1 MCLDMIEPHP
11 VRIAINAFDKPPAVA
26 VRFSNNRD
34 STTMWEDVRSLGKRR
49 PVKEVAVSQTGQV
62 IKVEDVGQVIKVE
75 DVGESNDSRVGRILD
90 GGVEVAGSGLFFGVF
105 LVIIV
110 GWAVVGGIL
119 RAPDLWQI
127 LFQNV
132 SSIQCYISDMVLM
145 RQQLNDTREHLC
157 MIAILRSRSQT
168 LVQCFRILLQEKYHH
183 HRICEKRGSG
193 QIMELASSTKL
204 HEGKVHT
211 VPYSHMMHDIES
223 AAQTTTEIREKTY
236 WYDGFIVVV
245 AEILG
250 SIWMLGAFL
259 LGILAWI
266 ALGPVYNWSNSWQL
280 WLNTCTALQQTLTS
294 LLLTLARNRHTAFVD
309 ICMHE
314 IMHHDEIVEHA
325 ARKQAGFDGDNP
337 PIEISWD
344 VSHGFE
350 RFLDWYAAFVGS
362 GYMVVLSFVLLGAW
376 LGIGT
381 PLAWGDNWWLIIGT
395 FSGLVGTLNASVLR
409 YSMFRSEKVIE
420 REYDALAE
428 QDSVM
433 YDMLSLPFPNQV
445 SQQSNK
451 GVMIRTS
458 LFFSRICATSW
469 SVIGTMSLIVGL
481 VLGATVVLWNESA
494 QLLVN
499 SVTMI
504 VESFLLLV
512 LISAHNIQASQ
523 HRTRL
528 HDILIRRMD
537 LLTVI
542 DQISMLK
549 CDTS

>member
-1 MCLDMIEPHP
+1 M
-11 VRIAINAFDKPPAVA
+11 
-26 VRFSNNRD
+26 
-34 STTMWEDVRSLGKRR
+34 
-49 PVKEVAVSQTGQV
+49 PVKEAAVSQTGQV
-62 IKVEDVGQVIKVE
+62 IKVEE
-75 DVGESNDSRVGRILD
+75 VGESNDSTVGRILD
-90 GGVEVAGSGLFFGVF
+90 GGVEVAGSGLFFGAF

-145 RQQLNDTREHLC
+145 RQQQNDTREHLC

-168 LVQCFRILLQEKYHH
+168 LVQCFRILLQEKYLDHP
-183 HRICEKRGSG
+183 ICEKRGSG
-193 QIMELASSTKL
+193 RTMELAATKH

-211 VPYSHMMHDIES
+211 VPSSHMTHDIES
-223 AAQTTTEIREKTY
+223 ATQTTTELRDKTY
-236 WYDGFIVVV
+236 WFDGFIVVV

-266 ALGPVYNWSNSWQL
+266 AVGPVYNWSNSWQL

-325 ARKQAGFDGDNP
+325 ARKQAGYNVDNP

-362 GYMVVLSFVLLGAW
+362 GYMVALSFVLLGAW
-376 LGIGT
+376 LGIGA

-409 YSMFRSEKVIE
+409 YSMFRSEKIIE

-481 VLGATVVLWNESA
+481 LLGATVVLWNESA

-512 LISAHNIQASQ
+512 LINAHNIQASQ

-528 HDILIRRMD
+528 HDILMRRMD

-542 DQISMLK
+542 DQISLLK
-549 CDTS
+549 CDTL